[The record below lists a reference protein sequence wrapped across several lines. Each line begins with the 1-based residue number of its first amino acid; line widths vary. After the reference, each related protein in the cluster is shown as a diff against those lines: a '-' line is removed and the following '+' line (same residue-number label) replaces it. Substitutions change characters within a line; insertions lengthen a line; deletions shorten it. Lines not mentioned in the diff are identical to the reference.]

1 MFLDGKAALV
11 TGSSRGI
18 GRATAIALAR
28 AGADVA
34 VNYTSSRVAAE
45 EVVARIRELGRRG
58 VALQADVA
66 FMDQAEGLVEGAVR
80 EFGRLDI
87 LVNNAGITADGLL
100 VRMKEDEWDRVLA
113 VNLKGAFNCARAALR
128 YLLKAPAG
136 RLINIGSIIGL
147 RGNPGQVNYAAA
159 KAGLIGFSK
168 ALAREVGRRGI
179 TVNVVAPGF
188 IVTDMT
194 DRLPEGLKEK
204 MLADIPLGRFGR
216 PEEVAGVVVFLASDA
231 AAYITG
237 QVIVVDG
244 GLAM

>member
-87 LVNNAGITADGLL
+87 LVNNAGITADGL
-100 VRMKEDEWDRVLA
+100 
-113 VNLKGAFNCARAALR
+113 
-128 YLLKAPAG
+128 
-136 RLINIGSIIGL
+136 
-147 RGNPGQVNYAAA
+147 
-159 KAGLIGFSK
+159 
-168 ALAREVGRRGI
+168 
-179 TVNVVAPGF
+179 
-188 IVTDMT
+188 
-194 DRLPEGLKEK
+194 
-204 MLADIPLGRFGR
+204 
-216 PEEVAGVVVFLASDA
+216 
-231 AAYITG
+231 
-237 QVIVVDG
+237 
-244 GLAM
+244 

>member
-1 MFLDGKAALV
+1 M
-11 TGSSRGI
+11 
-18 GRATAIALAR
+18 
-28 AGADVA
+28 
-34 VNYTSSRVAAE
+34 
-45 EVVARIRELGRRG
+45 RR
-58 VALQADVA
+58 
-66 FMDQAEGLVEGAVR
+66 
-80 EFGRLDI
+80 
-87 LVNNAGITADGLL
+87 
-100 VRMKEDEWDRVLA
+100 KEDEWDRVLA

>member
-18 GRATAIALAR
+18 GRAIALALAR

-34 VNYTSSRVAAE
+34 VNYAASEAAAE
-45 EVVARIRELGRRG
+45 EVVGRIRELGRRG
-58 VALQADVA
+58 VALRADVA
-66 FMDQAEGLVEGAVR
+66 DAAQAAKLVEDTVR
-80 EFGRLDI
+80 ELQRLDI
-87 LVNNAGITADGLL
+87 LVNNAGITADNLL
-100 VRMKEDEWDRVLA
+100 LRMKDEEWDRVLA
-113 VNLKGAFNCARAALR
+113 VNLKGAFNCTRAALR
-128 YLLKAPAG
+128 YLLKSPGG
-136 RLINIGSIIGL
+136 RVINISSVIAL

-194 DRLPEGLKEK
+194 GRLPDDLKQK
-204 MLADIPLGRFGR
+204 MLADIPLGRFGQ
-216 PEEVAGVVVFLASDA
+216 PEEVAGLVAFLASDA

-237 QVIVVDG
+237 QVIGVDG
-244 GLAM
+244 GLAI